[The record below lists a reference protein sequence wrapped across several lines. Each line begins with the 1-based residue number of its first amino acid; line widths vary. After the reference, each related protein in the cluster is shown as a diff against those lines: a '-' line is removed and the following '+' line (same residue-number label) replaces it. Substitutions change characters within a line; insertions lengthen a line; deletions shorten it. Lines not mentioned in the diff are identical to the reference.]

1 MEYSDRMKIYDKLQE
16 VFMLN
21 YKIHSQNVIPV
32 MILLVAVVCLISWIV
47 MTVLFSG
54 RSETVY
60 QEIEENAF

>member
-60 QEIEENAF
+60 REIEENAF